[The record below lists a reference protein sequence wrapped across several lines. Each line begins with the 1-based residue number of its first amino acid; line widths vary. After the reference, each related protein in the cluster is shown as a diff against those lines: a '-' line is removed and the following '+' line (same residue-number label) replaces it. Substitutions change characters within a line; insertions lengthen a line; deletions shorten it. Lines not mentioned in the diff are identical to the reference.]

1 MCERSASKLVDLI
14 RVRFRWGIDEDR
26 VMEVR
31 GDEFALDRRAICCR
45 RKSWYRN
52 GMLLFSCRAD
62 SVLSSNGL
70 TEHHYLLAM
79 LWLFCCGKKKPKN

>member
-62 SVLSSNGL
+62 RTSLPACHAVVVL
-70 TEHHYLLAM
+70 
-79 LWLFCCGKKKPKN
+79 LWKEEAEELMKL